1 MNSDYTYK
9 HIIIGDS
16 MSGKTSYFNK
26 LIHNTYTNSKIST
39 IGVDF
44 GVLYISINDKLI
56 KNHFWDTAGQET
68 YKSIIRTYYRGAY
81 GCIIM
86 FDITNYQ
93 SFDNVKR
100 WIEDVQNYGN
110 YNKLSIIIVG
120 NKSDL
125 NIKRAITIEEAEEF
139 CNKNNLKYFDI
150 SVKDNINIKESFNYL
165 INLISTKEKNYDII
179 ENEYIKKESFEIVA
193 YNNKK
198 KKKCLDCVIS

>member
-1 MNSDYTYK
+1 MNSNYTYK

-26 LIHNTYTNSKIST
+26 LIHNNYSNSKIST

-44 GVLYISINDKLI
+44 GVLYISINNKLI
-56 KNHFWDTAGQET
+56 KNHFWDTAGQEN
-68 YKSIIRTYYRGAY
+68 YKSIIRNYYRGAS

-93 SFDNVKR
+93 SFNNVKK
-100 WIEDVQNYGN
+100 WIEDLKKYGN
-110 YNKLSIIIVG
+110 YDNLSIIIGG

-125 NIKRAITIEEAEEF
+125 NIKRVITIEEAEEF

-165 INLISTKEKNYDII
+165 INLISKKENNYDII
-179 ENEYIKKESFEIVA
+179 KNEYIKIESFEIGE
-193 YNNKK
+193 YNNK
-198 KKKCLDCVIS
+198 KKKCLDCIIS